1 MTYHFPYAVRFNSFK
16 TQAGAAAWK
25 RGEGDLRA
33 VLERMDGIAGL
44 SGTYLNFPEHFTG
57 SGNQV
62 SSRLFADTGIKCSG
76 LNIRFPDPAFVLG
89 DFSNPSAELRAQAVD
104 LCKRA
109 VDACRELGAGELIIW
124 PAHDGVD
131 YPLQADYETMWN
143 HELEGLAAVA
153 AYAPDLRLSVEFK
166 PSEPRRRSLLD
177 STATTLLAI
186 RQLGFQNLG
195 LTLDY
200 CHVLMAKEQPAMSAM
215 HCLKEGKLFGMHLN
229 DGHGCL
235 DDGLAIGTVTPIETL
250 ELVHYLTQYRFDGVI
265 YFDTFPV
272 GADPV
277 AECALNIAQ
286 MERFCRLLEHADQD
300 RLKTL
305 RSEHDAIG
313 IARLL
318 AELQA

>member
-62 SSRLFADTGIKCSG
+62 SSRLFADTGIKCYG

-89 DFSNPSAELRAQAVD
+89 DFSNPSAELR
-104 LCKRA
+104 
-109 VDACRELGAGELIIW
+109 
-124 PAHDGVD
+124 AHDGVD